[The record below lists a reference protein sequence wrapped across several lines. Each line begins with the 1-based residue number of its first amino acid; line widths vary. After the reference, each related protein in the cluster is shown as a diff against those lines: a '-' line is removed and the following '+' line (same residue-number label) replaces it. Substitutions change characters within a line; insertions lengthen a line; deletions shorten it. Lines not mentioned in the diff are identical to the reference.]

1 MQGHVHIQ
9 RDPDVTRTVRA
20 QRTKPPAML
29 LAAVCLA
36 AIAWTSQARPAAAAY
51 VVNCFDPA
59 LGTVQETLAGDC
71 EGAVVSEDEAA
82 RIRHERRERVRR
94 ILKEPSGLQI
104 VGRRLAGIGSGFFVA
119 ANGSLLTNNHVV
131 LDCAVVSI
139 SPAAGEMV
147 LARKIAF
154 DPSADLALLQADLS
168 PPAVATFSTRA
179 RGRSVMGQAS
189 LVGYPNQGLVPLNPV
204 VTAVE
209 VVGRRRTAHNLPIIV
224 LKGNIRTGNSGG
236 PLLDSSG
243 LVIGVVFAKI
253 NSVKVFE
260 TTGRTVR
267 HQGYAL
273 STDTVLGFLE
283 DQGVDYRTNTA
294 QGPQS
299 RPQILSEARPYI
311 AQVGCWK

>member
-1 MQGHVHIQ
+1 M
-9 RDPDVTRTVRA
+9 
-20 QRTKPPAML
+20 KPLTML
-29 LAAVCLA
+29 LAAAGLT
-36 AIAWTSQARPAAAAY
+36 AISWTLQARTAEAAEGPY

-71 EGAVVSEDEAA
+71 EGAVVSDDAAA
-82 RIRHERRERVRR
+82 RIKRERREKVRR
-94 ILKEPSGLQI
+94 MLEEPSEPRI
-104 VGRRLAGIGSGFFVA
+104 EGRSLAGIGSGFFVA

-131 LDCAVVSI
+131 DDCAVVSI
-139 SPAAGEMV
+139 SPSAGEMV

-179 RGRSVMGQAS
+179 RGRSAMGQAS

-209 VVGRRRTAHNLPIIV
+209 VVGRSRTVHNLPIIV
-224 LKGNIRTGNSGG
+224 LKGSIRAGNSGG

-267 HQGYAL
+267 HEGYAL

-283 DQGVDYRTNTA
+283 DQGVEYRTSAA
-294 QGPQS
+294 QGPQT

>member
-1 MQGHVHIQ
+1 M
-9 RDPDVTRTVRA
+9 
-20 QRTKPPAML
+20 
-29 LAAVCLA
+29 
-36 AIAWTSQARPAAAAY
+36 
-51 VVNCFDPA
+51 VNCFDPA

-71 EGAVVSEDEAA
+71 EGAVVSDDEAA
-82 RIRHERRERVRR
+82 RIKRERREKVRR
-94 ILKEPSGLQI
+94 MLEEPSEPR
-104 VGRRLAGIGSGFFVA
+104 VEGRRLAGIGSGFFVA

-131 LDCAVVSI
+131 DDCAVVSI
-139 SPAAGEMV
+139 SPSAGEMV

-154 DPSADLALLQADLS
+154 DQSADLALLRADLS
-168 PPAVATFSTRA
+168 PPAVAAFSTRA
-179 RGRSVMGQAS
+179 RGRSAMGQAS
-189 LVGYPNQGLVPLNPV
+189 LVGYPNQGLVPLNPI

-209 VVGRRRTAHNLPIIV
+209 VVGRSRTVHNLPIIV
-224 LKGNIRTGNSGG
+224 LKGNIRAGNSGG
-236 PLLDSSG
+236 PLLDSGG

-267 HQGYAL
+267 HEGYAL

-283 DQGVDYRTNTA
+283 NQGVDYRTNAT
-294 QGPQS
+294 QVPQT